1 MRWSC
6 WIGSTASSCA
16 VISALM
22 LGMLVLSAGI
32 GRSDELD
39 RKFHNWQARRFHDI
53 ERQRT
58 DFTCGAASLS
68 IIAQQ
73 YWGKPIKEPQFTD
86 AIHKSH
92 TDEEWKDIQ
101 KNGLSMLDLKR
112 AAAKFG
118 LAAEGLKMT
127 IAQLR
132 KVKGPILIHLD
143 KGFIQHFSVF
153 KGFQGDRAYL
163 ADPISGNSRVPI
175 YRFEQEWT
183 GYALAVWVEGEKL
196 PAVNK
201 LAPNPSDLPGEIT
214 AARGA
219 LYAKPDLTFYPFNY

>member
-68 IIAQQ
+68 IISQQ

-201 LAPNPSDLPGEIT
+201 LAPNPSDLPGEMT
-214 AARGA
+214 AYRGA
-219 LYAKPDLTFYPFNY
+219 LYSHPDVTFYPFNF